1 MTINEKISVLRR
13 NLGMS
18 QDELAEKLDV
28 SRQSVSKW
36 ESGKSLPETDKVL
49 ALSKLFNVSA
59 DFLLDDEEEFATVV
73 APSDSAIIIDET
85 EETEEYVQSEQE
97 YSEEP
102 ESEDYPINE
111 EQPVFETENAIEVL
125 PAPIDEKKKKSLP
138 VKKIIAAIVAVILI
152 IALIIPIPTGLYEKA
167 FCEEYI
173 EYPYVLVHGLGGYGA
188 DSKINDI
195 NPYWGAETG
204 NLAAYLRDDMGY
216 EVYEASVGPFS
227 STWDRTCELY
237 AQLTGTTVDYGEAHS
252 QAHGHERY
260 GRTYEN
266 KLAGEWGSETKG
278 GQVLKVNLV
287 GHSFGGATI
296 RMLASLLEYG
306 DEAEKQ
312 TSGDEVSPLFKG
324 GQGNLV
330 NSVTTLCSPHNGST
344 LYYCVEKYNV
354 VDYALN
360 FVFFGS
366 QLVQNNE
373 AGNYYD
379 FHLEHFGIESGS
391 QSIAS
396 LLQTEFGQGTDNAAY
411 DLSPDGAAEINKNIK
426 LVDSV
431 YYFSYA
437 YSATE
442 QRGSKHYPDSSVLS
456 WSDILYLPA
465 GLIGSFS
472 NNTVTDYPIDETW
485 LENDGMVNVIS
496 AKYPFGDE
504 WQDYDSENIVRG
516 VWNVMPVEKGHHG
529 TVIGMDSTA
538 SKTQEFYLGLFKMID
553 ERPRDKKYYFKG
565 LF

>member
-73 APSDSAIIIDET
+73 APSDAEIIIEEAEDDIQDEPGYI
-85 EETEEYVQSEQE
+85 EEAEYEDVPTDEVLPVC
-97 YSEEP
+97 EP
-102 ESEDYPINE
+102 E
-111 EQPVFETENAIEVL
+111 NAVEVL
-125 PAPIDEKKKKSLP
+125 PAPADKNKKKTLP
-138 VKKIIAAIVAVILI
+138 VKKIIAAIVAVVLI
-152 IALIIPIPTGLYEKA
+152 VALIIPIPTGLYEKT

-188 DSKINDI
+188 DSKINDV

-204 NLAAYLRDDMGY
+204 NLAAYLKDEMGY

-237 AQLTGTTVDYGEAHS
+237 AQLMGTTVDYGEAHS

-260 GRTYEN
+260 GRTYES

-360 FVFFGS
+360 FVLFGS
-366 QLVQNNE
+366 QLIKDNE
-373 AGNYYD
+373 AGSVYD

-391 QSIAS
+391 QSITS
-396 LLQTEFGQGTDNAAY
+396 LLNTEFGQGTDNAAY

-437 YSATE
+437 YTATT

-504 WQDYDSENIVRG
+504 WQDYDSENIVKG

-529 TVIGMDSTA
+529 TVIGMGSTA
-538 SKTQEFYLGLFKMID
+538 GKTQEFYLGLFKMID

>member
-73 APSDSAIIIDET
+73 APSDAEIIIEEAEDDIQDEPGYI
-85 EETEEYVQSEQE
+85 EEAEYEDVPTDEVLPVC
-97 YSEEP
+97 EP
-102 ESEDYPINE
+102 E
-111 EQPVFETENAIEVL
+111 NAVEVL
-125 PAPIDEKKKKSLP
+125 PAPADKNKKKTLP
-138 VKKIIAAIVAVILI
+138 VKKIIAAIVAVVLI
-152 IALIIPIPTGLYEKA
+152 VALIIPIPTGLYEKT

-188 DSKINDI
+188 DSKINDV

-204 NLAAYLRDDMGY
+204 NLAAYLKDEMGY

-237 AQLTGTTVDYGEAHS
+237 AQLMGTTVDYGEAHS

-260 GRTYEN
+260 GRTYES

-360 FVFFGS
+360 FVLFGS
-366 QLVQNNE
+366 QLIKDNE
-373 AGNYYD
+373 AGSVYD

-391 QSIAS
+391 QSITS
-396 LLQTEFGQGTDNAAY
+396 LLNTEFGQGTDNAAY

-437 YSATE
+437 YTATT

-472 NNTVTDYPIDETW
+472 DNTVTDYPIDETW

-504 WQDYDSENIVRG
+504 WQDYDSENIVKG

-529 TVIGMDSTA
+529 TVIGMGSTA
-538 SKTQEFYLGLFKMID
+538 GKTQEFYLGLFKMID

>member
-73 APSDSAIIIDET
+73 APSDAEIII
-85 EETEEYVQSEQE
+85 EETEDDIQDEPGYIEEAEYEDVPTDEVLPVC
-97 YSEEP
+97 EP
-102 ESEDYPINE
+102 E
-111 EQPVFETENAIEVL
+111 NAVEVL
-125 PAPIDEKKKKSLP
+125 PAPADENKKKTLP
-138 VKKIIAAIVAVILI
+138 VKKIIAAIVAVVLI
-152 IALIIPIPTGLYEKA
+152 VALIIPIPTGLYEKT

-188 DSKINDI
+188 DSKINDV

-204 NLAAYLRDDMGY
+204 NLAAYLKDEMGY

-237 AQLTGTTVDYGEAHS
+237 AQLMGTTVDYGEAHS

-260 GRTYEN
+260 GRTYES

-366 QLVQNNE
+366 QLIKDNE
-373 AGNYYD
+373 AGSVYD

-391 QSIAS
+391 QSITS
-396 LLQTEFGQGTDNAAY
+396 LLNTEFGQGTDNAAY

-437 YSATE
+437 YTATT

-504 WQDYDSENIVRG
+504 WQDYDSENIVKG

-529 TVIGMDSTA
+529 TVIGMGSTA
-538 SKTQEFYLGLFKMID
+538 GKTQEFYLGLFKMID

>member
-85 EETEEYVQSEQE
+85 EEIEEDVQPEQE

-102 ESEDYPINE
+102 ESEGYPIDE

-125 PAPIDEKKKKSLP
+125 PAPIDEKKKKAFP

-366 QLVQNNE
+366 QLVQNNDV
-373 AGNYYD
+373 GNYYD